1 MLEWLINAAFL
12 RLNNSQE
19 VCIATVFDISLEALA
34 KQVIN
39 IDECK
44 KMRVNALTISSE
56 LCFFIILRGNSLS

>member
-19 VCIATVFDISLEALA
+19 VCIDTIFEISLEALA

-39 IDECK
+39 IGEWK
-44 KMRVNALTISSE
+44 KMRVYALTIVSE
-56 LCFFIILRGNSLS
+56 LCILIILRGNSLS